1 MIIVFEVNYE
11 RLNKNFIF
19 WMFTINDKKVVIS
32 IPPQFLR
39 PTVEYTMASIYLT
52 ADLNI

>member
-1 MIIVFEVNYE
+1 MIMVLEVNYE

-32 IPPQFLR
+32 IQFLR